1 MKGWKGSKTEL
12 YVCATQESY
21 YNHSLVHLKWANFMI
36 IRLNKGVKKKKSPCL
51 ANHPSSIKHFQRP
64 TVNKRGFSISV
75 ELQSENIFLTIYN
88 IKREPVRRQDWERK
102 LSRPH
107 K

>member
-21 YNHSLVHLKWANFMI
+21 YKLQVVHLKWVNFMI
-36 IRLNKGVKKKKSPCL
+36 ICLNKVVKKKSPCL
-51 ANHPSSIKHFQRP
+51 ANHPSSIKHFRRP
-64 TVNKRGFSISV
+64 TINKRGFSISA